1 MELQMLVKCPRC
13 GEEVEKTV
21 ERVRSHVRYKH
32 GKLTDS
38 AKIRLR
44 DSMVPFVDTSGF
56 KTRSRT
62 QEENHLTRSLGI
74 K

>member
-1 MELQMLVKCPRC
+1 MLVKCPRC

-21 ERVRSHVRYKH
+21 ERVRTHVRYKH

-44 DSMVPFVDTSGF
+44 DSMVPFVETGGINT
-56 KTRSRT
+56 KGRT
-62 QEENHLTRSLGI
+62 KYENFLTKQVGI

>member
-1 MELQMLVKCPRC
+1 MKVICPKC

-21 ERVRSHVRYKH
+21 ERVRTHVRYKH

-38 AKIRLR
+38 SKIRLR
-44 DSMVPFVDTSGF
+44 DSMVKFVDTSGF
-56 KTRSRT
+56 KNRGRSKY
-62 QEENHLTRSLGI
+62 ENFLTKNLDI